1 MRTRCSS
8 ALAALVGLVLA
19 AGCGGGAT
27 GGPATGPPPAPG
39 PAVSYVLS
47 DDPVSV
53 TPLGASSPSELT
65 VERSVFAGLF
75 DSDPAG
81 GGVVPVRAR
90 SWQASDDLKTFTF
103 RLRKDVTFTDGEPV
117 TADTFVRDWAIV
129 CATGAPAAPLLRLI
143 EGAERCGLDPDV
155 TSLSGV
161 RALAPDRLEV
171 TLSAPFADLPAVF
184 SNPGTFAFP
193 PDLTDTPEERAAFE
207 QTPVGCGSFRIESWV
222 HGSSISLVRTTGAV
236 KVAGVDMT
244 ILTGSVGARAA
255 VRGFRSGRF
264 DATPLPA
271 SQLKVTMSD
280 PQLSRRLVIRPL
292 EALTALLVSPQVV
305 PNLAE
310 RQAIAHANDPVGAA
324 AASGGGTP
332 ADGLIPVTTPGYVP
346 GATIYGYDPAA
357 ASSELGGSSEKVR
370 VYADDPEL
378 TVVAGQVVN
387 ALRAVGLP
395 AAVTERAAGALRVV
409 RLSAAYPSADAIVGP
424 LALGGE
430 ARKLLEQSRTTR
442 DTPKRQELQRAT
454 AVEELRSAI
463 VIPLTFSGAP
473 FVVQPGVDGAVFD
486 AAGLPHF
493 NQWGW
498 VQSSR

>member
-1 MRTRCSS
+1 
-8 ALAALVGLVLA
+8 
-19 AGCGGGAT
+19 
-27 GGPATGPPPAPG
+27 
-39 PAVSYVLS
+39 
-47 DDPVSV
+47 
-53 TPLGASSPSELT
+53 
-65 VERSVFAGLF
+65 
-75 DSDPAG
+75 
-81 GGVVPVRAR
+81 
-90 SWQASDDLKTFTF
+90 
-103 RLRKDVTFTDGEPV
+103 
-117 TADTFVRDWAIV
+117 
-129 CATGAPAAPLLRLI
+129 
-143 EGAERCGLDPDV
+143 
-155 TSLSGV
+155 
-161 RALAPDRLEV
+161 
-171 TLSAPFADLPAVF
+171 
-184 SNPGTFAFP
+184 
-193 PDLTDTPEERAAFE
+193 
-207 QTPVGCGSFRIESWV
+207 
-222 HGSSISLVRTTGAV
+222 
-236 KVAGVDMT
+236 
-244 ILTGSVGARAA
+244 
-255 VRGFRSGRF
+255 
-264 DATPLPA
+264 
-271 SQLKVTMSD
+271 
-280 PQLSRRLVIRPL
+280 
-292 EALTALLVSPQVV
+292 VSPQVV

-442 DTPKRQELQRAT
+442 DIPNRQELQRAT